1 MQKVKKLT
9 ACLLMTAGI
18 LAYACNSND
27 PAKTTEDSNKDIK
40 NQRQLEGKE
49 QLARGEQLLTI
60 GGCNDCHTPK
70 VFGPQG
76 MGFDSSKMF
85 MGHPANSPLPV
96 PIESSLKPGNWVLMA
111 PDITAFVGPWGISY
125 TANLTPDSA
134 TGIGTWTEETFIKT
148 LRTGKHL
155 GLDNGR
161 PILPP
166 MPWFNLAPQS
176 DEDLKAIYAFLR
188 TVPAIS
194 NKVPAPKAPN
204 EVMTK

>member
-9 ACLLMTAGI
+9 TCLLLTAGI
-18 LAYACNSND
+18 LAYSCNSND
-27 PAKTTEDSNKDIK
+27 PAKSNEDLNKDIK

-76 MGFDSSKMF
+76 MDLDSLKMF
-85 MGHPANSPLPV
+85 MGHPANSPLPA

-111 PDITAFVGPWGISY
+111 PDITAFMGPWGISY
-125 TANLTPDSA
+125 AANLTPDSA

-155 GLDNGR
+155 GMDNGR

-166 MPWFNLAPQS
+166 MPWFNLAAQS

-188 TVPAIS
+188 SVPAIS
-194 NKVPAPKAPN
+194 NKVPAPKNPA
-204 EVMTK
+204 EVMAK